1 MAKPPRM
8 SLRLAGASLLAA
20 GAIAVAGGLLSRDS
34 GSSLAPAPT
43 PAAALTRTTSASIAG
58 TVTDVASGAAIS
70 SAIVAIQGKSTTTTP
85 DGRYLI
91 ADLTDGQVSLTV
103 QHQGHRNFTQGLTLD
118 GATAV
123 DVVMTPALEAG
134 VAGHWVGRWNN
145 DTLDSSGAMAMTL
158 SVDTMAQTM
167 RATLHVDAPAFGTRG
182 PRTETISGSYT
193 TSGATLAMD
202 KSPVFGDLQVYVSP
216 VGRITGS
223 AANVPGDAISR
234 LDFAGTITVS
244 AIRLDYAVT
253 STAGNVATGVATLEK
268 R

>member
-1 MAKPPRM
+1 MANPRRM
-8 SLRLAGASLLAA
+8 SLRLVGVSLLAA
-20 GAIAVAGGLLSRDS
+20 GAIAVAGGWLSRDS
-34 GSSLAPAPT
+34 ASSLAPVPT
-43 PAAALTRTTSASIAG
+43 PAAALTRTTPASIAG
-58 TVTDVASGAAIS
+58 TVTDAVSGAAVS
-70 SAIVAIQGKSTTTTP
+70 SAIVAIQGKSTTTAT

-123 DVVMTPALEAG
+123 DVVMTPALQAG
-134 VAGHWVGRWNN
+134 VAGHWAGRWSNE
-145 DTLDSSGAMAMTL
+145 TIGATGTMAMTL

-167 RATLHVDAPAFGTRG
+167 RATLHVDAPAFGTGGR
-182 PRTETISGSYT
+182 RTETIGGSYT
-193 TSGATLAMD
+193 PSGATLAMD
-202 KSPVFGDLQVYVSP
+202 KSPAFGDLQVYVSP

-223 AANVPGDAISR
+223 AANVPGATVSR
-234 LDFAGTITVS
+234 LDFAGTIAAS

-253 STAGNVATGVATLEK
+253 STAGSVATGVATLEK